1 MSMNNLFATEARTE
15 STNARQLNGTAQL
28 TAISAQYA
36 SGMINEMEAN
46 IDDYREKLQASTKD
60 MNLLDALIEELV
72 DVPAVETEFLKE
84 IDDETIEGM
93 LKSQQ
98 SKRSRT
104 KSKVMTLD
112 NYKNLVTAAIAE
124 HIIRDVCNK
133 PKMHGGPRRA
143 GKVDY
148 TPAELEF
155 YEANQDE
162 LKKEI
167 RNIQSKKS
175 IMKSKEGFDETDER
189 WLALLKAEQMLK
201 DLRVGGAT
209 TVVEVDTTKN
219 SLIELM
225 EDVVIDEL
233 KADEA
238 VDLLKAIEE
247 LLQ

>member
-1 MSMNNLFATEARTE
+1 MSMNNLFATEIKTE
-15 STNARQLNGTAQL
+15 SANARQLNGTAEL
-28 TAISAQYA
+28 TRISSNHA
-36 SGMINEMEAN
+36 SEMIKYMDAN
-46 IDDYREKLQASTKD
+46 IEEYREKLQQSTKD
-60 MNLLDALIEELV
+60 MSLLDSLIEDIVQIDDAEV
-72 DVPAVETEFLKE
+72 SFLLE
-84 IDDETIEGM
+84 IEDETIEGM

-124 HIIRDVCNK
+124 HIIRETCNK

-148 TPAELEF
+148 TPAELEYF
-155 YEANQDE
+155 EANQDE

-201 DLRVGGAT
+201 DLRVGGTT
-209 TVVEVDTTKN
+209 TVIEVDTTKN
-219 SLIELM
+219 ELAQLM
-225 EDVVIDEL
+225 TDINIDEL
-233 KADEA
+233 MADEA
-238 VDLLKAIEE
+238 IDLLKKIEE